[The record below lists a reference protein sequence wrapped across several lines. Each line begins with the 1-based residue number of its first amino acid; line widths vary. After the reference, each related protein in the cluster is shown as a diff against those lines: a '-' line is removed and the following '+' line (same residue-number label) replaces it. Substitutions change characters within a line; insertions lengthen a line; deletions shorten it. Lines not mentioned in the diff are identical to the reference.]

1 LFISCFEL
9 FILNPEEG
17 ILSMTFDNFIQF
29 VVMGLSLGA
38 MYSLIS
44 IGYTIIYGI
53 LKLINLAHGDF
64 FMLAGFLGMW
74 GALYYGVP
82 LWLSLVFGLALTV
95 GVILFV
101 NWFIYRPLR
110 QHKMAAF
117 TSTFAISMIV
127 QASVIMFLSARAQA
141 FPHPDFLN
149 APIKIGNIIIPM
161 ITPFIIVIA
170 LILFGIL
177 TLIVNKTKIGRAM
190 RAVSLDMEMVTLM
203 GVNVENVIAFSFAL
217 SVVYAGMGAYLWG
230 MRYPAFDPNIGV
242 VTGLKGFI
250 GAVIGGIGSIP
261 GAMLGGFLLGFAEIM
276 LIGFFPE
283 YTNFRDI
290 FSYAIMII
298 FLLFRP
304 GGIFNVKIR
313 EEKV

>member
-1 LFISCFEL
+1 
-9 FILNPEEG
+9 
-17 ILSMTFDNFIQF
+17 MTFDNFIQF

-217 SVVYAGMGAYLWG
+217 SVVLCRNGRL
-230 MRYPAFDPNIGV
+230 
-242 VTGLKGFI
+242 
-250 GAVIGGIGSIP
+250 S
-261 GAMLGGFLLGFAEIM
+261 LGNALPSFR
-276 LIGFFPE
+276 PE
-283 YTNFRDI
+283 YR
-290 FSYAIMII
+290 SRY
-298 FLLFRP
+298 RP
-304 GGIFNVKIR
+304 
-313 EEKV
+313 

>member
-1 LFISCFEL
+1 
-9 FILNPEEG
+9 
-17 ILSMTFDNFIQF
+17 MTFDNFIQF

-110 QHKMAAF
+110 QYKMAAF

-149 APIKIGNIIIPM
+149 TPIKIGNIIIPM
-161 ITPFIIVIA
+161 VTPFIIVIA

-283 YTNFRDI
+283 YTNF
-290 FSYAIMII
+290 
-298 FLLFRP
+298 
-304 GGIFNVKIR
+304 
-313 EEKV
+313 